1 MAVMN
6 GKRLEMVA
14 RIVAVVVVVRAVAA
28 VGVLVMKEEVVVAAE
43 ILYS

>member
-6 GKRLEMVA
+6 GKRLEMVE
-14 RIVAVVVVVRAVAA
+14 RIVAVVVVVRAVAG